1 MLEDLKSR
9 LKGKVVVLGIG
20 NTLRSDDGI
29 GALLALRIKGKAP
42 YTVFDAGSSPENYLG
57 KVIREKPDTV
67 LIVDAADFGAG
78 AGEMRVLEASGLK
91 AANLFSTHNA
101 SLEMAINYLQKDLP
115 ADIIILLIQPKC
127 VSLGEKLSP
136 EVSGALDKLE
146 EWFCRE

>member
-1 MLEDLKSR
+1 LKSR